1 MNNNEPRMA
10 RDITGSRVITNDPN
24 FTVEE
29 AARWLTCAQ
38 PVDVKLLQ
46 QLGKDCSML
55 CKLRN
60 IEWTLRPTPG
70 KSWPNERAYP
80 PAVIQEV
87 FTQNP
92 NVKDFIPR
100 G

>member
-1 MNNNEPRMA
+1 MTDLRLKQ
-10 RDITGSRVITNDPN
+10 TNSGALAPDTN

-29 AARWLTCAQ
+29 ASRWLTCAQ
-38 PVDVKLLQ
+38 PVELRLLQ

-55 CKLRN
+55 ARIRN
-60 IEWTLRPTPG
+60 AEWTLRPTPG

-80 PAVIQEV
+80 AQIIREV
-87 FTQNP
+87 FEQNP
-92 NVKDFIPR
+92 RTAPYIPK